1 MSVASHAP
9 SLPNVLRTV
18 TLPSTVTRMITS
30 KELLLQ
36 TSYFPRHHGLAK
48 IWMYYWMRLKWMKYI
63 TQTETASADGQLMQS
78 LYGNP
83 DCYECIQPHGNWTW
97 YEQTAQSFTMRH
109 EGCPWNCSS
118 LVPAKKEDQHH
129 WHAEQSQ
136 YKQFSVRRRQTH
148 PLDSNSNF
156 KYIFKP
162 LQNGRYVQ

>member
-48 IWMYYWMRLKWMKYI
+48 IWMYYWMHLKWMKYI
-63 TQTETASADGQLMQS
+63 SQTETASADGQLMQS

-97 YEQTAQSFTMRH
+97 YEQTSQVIYNETWRLSMELLLFGSCQQRRSASLTCRAESIQTVFCQKTT
-109 EGCPWNCSS
+109 NSS
-118 LVPAKKEDQHH
+118 
-129 WHAEQSQ
+129 
-136 YKQFSVRRRQTH
+136 TG
-148 PLDSNSNF
+148 
-156 KYIFKP
+156 
-162 LQNGRYVQ
+162 LQQ